1 MEDILNN
8 FSHARYKKKEDLS
21 IMVFFW
27 LRFGIGLNLKATT
40 EEKKNMASNTR
51 SCFTTTGTPSFPART
66 VTVFTVVS

>member
-27 LRFGIGLNLKATT
+27 LRFEIGLNLKATT
-40 EEKKNMASNTR
+40 EERKKYGFQHQKLFYYDR
-51 SCFTTTGTPSFPART
+51 YPLFPS
-66 VTVFTVVS
+66 